1 MMLKK
6 FLPLLLC
13 AALLLCACAKEEPA
27 PEPEP
32 AAAVE
37 PPREPV
43 EEVEPAAEPSPQPE
57 PELEPAAEPEPA
69 EDVEPVPEPDAPGQG
84 AVVTA
89 LVNEG
94 SVEESVGYRLTFPT
108 VSGAA
113 GAGTINEYYGNA
125 AARLR
130 DLAWGELYEQSLDEH
145 TILNLEADYEVT
157 RNDGVYLSVYRT
169 VSAGGRTAAYAE
181 TFELATG
188 ALLTADDVF
197 DAPEAD
203 YQARLV
209 EAVTRLI
216 EEDPEHSQT
225 YSAQWEERAAEAF
238 DHDQFYLTDDAYV
251 VFYQSGEL
259 GGAAETRFPI
269 PFRRIADLL
278 KIEV

>member
-1 MMLKK
+1 MKRL
-6 FLPLLLC
+6 LPLLLC
-13 AALLLCACAKEEPA
+13 MALLFCACAKEEPTQDVVPAAEAPPAPAVEPGTEVEPEPEAEPEPEVEPETEPA

-32 AAAVE
+32 VA
-37 PPREPV
+37 
-43 EEVEPAAEPSPQPE
+43 PS
-57 PELEPAAEPEPA
+57 
-69 EDVEPVPEPDAPGQG
+69 QG

-94 SVEESVGYRLTFPT
+94 SVEESVGYRITFPT

-113 GAGTINEYYGNA
+113 GAGTINEFYGNA

-145 TILNLEADYEVT
+145 AVLNLEADYEVA

-169 VSAGGRTAAYAE
+169 VSVDGRTVAYAE

-203 YQARLV
+203 YQSRLT
-209 EAVTRLI
+209 EAVSRLI
-216 EEDPEHSQT
+216 EEDPNHSQT
-225 YSAQWEERAAEAF
+225 YSAQWENRITEAF
-238 DHDQFYLTDDAYV
+238 DRDQFYLTDDAYV
-251 VFYQSGEL
+251 VFYQRGEL